1 MIASTSLFT
10 AMIARSYA
18 VASPALVTACNVGV
32 NGSAKI
38 LRFMA
43 FRLIPR
49 EERFYADF
57 QALADELKRGAA
69 LLEEMVAPDHP
80 KWDKADEIKEVEHKC
95 DFLTHEIIQRLNRTF
110 VTPLDRED
118 IHALARSLD
127 DVMDAIDASASLVR
141 LYRLESVRFGAREL
155 AQIITA
161 STHQVRLALEA
172 LEQHKGLITHAVEIN
187 RLENEADRVHQQ
199 AVSRLFDDE
208 RDPLTVIKWKE
219 TLDFLEDATD
229 RCEDVAN
236 VLEGV
241 MVKHG

>member
-1 MIASTSLFT
+1 
-10 AMIARSYA
+10 
-18 VASPALVTACNVGV
+18 LV
-32 NGSAKI
+32 
-38 LRFMA
+38 

-49 EERFYADF
+49 EEKFFTDF
-57 QALADELKRGAA
+57 QALADELKVGAQ
-69 LLEEMVAPDHP
+69 LLEQMLQPEHP
-80 KWDKADEIKEVEHKC
+80 LWNKADEINAVEHKC
-95 DFLTHEIIQRLNRTF
+95 DSLTHGIIQRLNRTF

-127 DVMDAIDASASLVR
+127 DVMDSIDAAATLVR
-141 LYRLESVRFGAREL
+141 LYRLATVRFGAREL

-161 STHQVRLALEA
+161 STHQVRLALDA
-172 LEQHKGLITHAVEIN
+172 LEQNKGILGYAVEIN

-199 AVSRLFDDE
+199 AVSQLFDAE
-208 RDPLTVIKWKE
+208 RDPLTVMKWKE
-219 TLDFLEDATD
+219 SLDFLEDATD

>member
-1 MIASTSLFT
+1 
-10 AMIARSYA
+10 
-18 VASPALVTACNVGV
+18 VA
-32 NGSAKI
+32 
-38 LRFMA
+38 F

-49 EERFYADF
+49 EEKFYSDF
-57 QALADELKRGAA
+57 QALADELQRGAA
-69 LLEEMVAPDHP
+69 LLEEMLAPERP
-80 KWDKADEIKEVEHKC
+80 VWDKADEIKEVEHKC

-127 DVMDAIDASASLVR
+127 DVMDAIDASATLIR
-141 LYRLESVRFGAREL
+141 LYKLETVRFGAREL
-155 AQIITA
+155 AKIIT
-161 STHQVRLALEA
+161 SCTKQVRLALDA
-172 LEQHKGLITHAVEIN
+172 MGQHKGLITHAVEIN
-187 RLENEADRVHQQ
+187 RLENEADRTHQH

-208 RDPLTVIKWKE
+208 HDPLSVIKWKE

>member
-1 MIASTSLFT
+1 
-10 AMIARSYA
+10 
-18 VASPALVTACNVGV
+18 
-32 NGSAKI
+32 
-38 LRFMA
+38 MA

-49 EERFYADF
+49 EERFYNDF
-57 QALADELKRGAA
+57 QALADELKRGAR
-69 LLEEMVAPDHP
+69 LLEEMLAPDHP
-80 KWDKADEIKEVEHKC
+80 KWDTADEIKEVEHKC

-127 DVMDAIDASASLVR
+127 DVMDAIDASATLVR
-141 LYRLESVRFGAREL
+141 LYRLDTVRFGAREL
-155 AQIITA
+155 AQIVTA
-161 STHQVRLALEA
+161 STQQVRLALEA
-172 LEQHKGLITHAVEIN
+172 LEQNKGLITHAVEIN

-208 RDPLTVIKWKE
+208 RDPLVVIKWKE
-219 TLDFLEDATD
+219 TLDLLEDATD
-229 RCEDVAN
+229 RREDVAN

>member
-1 MIASTSLFT
+1 
-10 AMIARSYA
+10 
-18 VASPALVTACNVGV
+18 V
-32 NGSAKI
+32 
-38 LRFMA
+38 A

-49 EERFYADF
+49 EEKFYTEF
-57 QALADELKRGAA
+57 QALADELKRGSV

-80 KWDKADEIKEVEHKC
+80 IWDKAEEIKEVEHKC

-127 DVMDAIDASASLVR
+127 DVMDAIDASATLVR
-141 LYRLESVRFGAREL
+141 LYRLDRVRFGAREL
-155 AQIITA
+155 AHIISA

-172 LEQHKGLITHAVEIN
+172 LEQHKGLTTHAVEIN

-208 RDPLTVIKWKE
+208 RDPLVVMKWKE

-241 MVKHG
+241 VVKHG